1 MDREIPK
8 EERRK
13 RLRRQVLVGTGIV
26 AVGFAAIMGLTRWA
40 QSGVQLADL
49 KTSTVERGAIEVS
62 VAAVGR
68 VVPAAEELM
77 TSPITSRIV
86 EVYCKEG
93 DSVAAGTPILRLDLQ
108 STETSYRKLLDEEQM
123 KHYQLEQLRLN
134 NLTRLSDLQMNI
146 RVSEM
151 KLNRLEVELRN
162 ERYLDSLG
170 SGTTDKVRQA
180 ELAYNTGCLELEQ
193 LRQQYTNEQQVRE
206 ADLKVKN
213 LELEIFRKNLAE
225 TRRTLEDAQIRAPR
239 AGILTYINSQIGTQ
253 VSQGSQV
260 ATLSDLSNFKLEVEM
275 ADAYADRVRV
285 GAKAVIRI
293 GTDELEGRVTSI
305 TPLSKDGI
313 ISFVVHP
320 LDPRHRRLRSGL
332 NADVHVVGS
341 VKDNA
346 LRIAN
351 GSYYLGSGQ
360 TQLFVLSPDGQTLN
374 RRTVRLGES
383 SYRYV
388 EVVEGLNPGEQV
400 VISDMARWKEY
411 EKLKVER

>member
-8 EERRK
+8 EERR
-13 RLRRQVLVGTGIV
+13 RLLRRRVLIGTGIV
-26 AVGFAAIMGLTRWA
+26 AVGFAAIMGLTHWA

-49 KTSTVERGAIEVS
+49 KLSTAEEGDIEVS

-68 VVPAAEELM
+68 VVPAAEEQM
-77 TSPITSRIV
+77 TSPIASRIV

-93 DSVAAGTPILRLDLQ
+93 DSVVAGTPLLRLDLQ

-134 NLTRLSDLQMNI
+134 NQTRLSDLEMNI

-180 ELAYNTGCLELEQ
+180 ELAYNTGRLELEQ
-193 LRQQYTNEQQVRE
+193 LRQQYTNEQLVRQ
-206 ADLKVKN
+206 ADLKVKE
-213 LELEIFRKNLAE
+213 LELEIFRKNLDE
-225 TRRTLEDAQIRAPR
+225 TRRTLEDAQIRATR
-239 AGILTYINSQIGTQ
+239 AGILTYINSQIGTP
-253 VSQGSQV
+253 VGKGSQV
-260 ATLSDLSNFKLEVEM
+260 ATLSDLSNFKLEAEV
-275 ADAYADRVRV
+275 ADAYGDRIRV

-313 ISFVVHP
+313 INFVVQP
-320 LDPRHRRLRSGL
+320 LDPRHHRLRSGL

-341 VKDNA
+341 VKDRVV
-346 LRIAN
+346 RIAN
-351 GSYYLGSGQ
+351 GPYYIGSGQ
-360 TQLFVLSPDGQTLN
+360 TQLFVLSADGETLS

-383 SYRYV
+383 SHRYV
-388 EVVEGLNPGEQV
+388 EVIEGLNPGEQV
-400 VISDMARWKEY
+400 VVSDMAKWKER
-411 EKLKVER
+411 ENLRVE

>member
-8 EERRK
+8 EQRRT

-26 AVGFAAIMGLTRWA
+26 AVGFAAVMGLTRWA

-62 VAAVGR
+62 VSATGR
-68 VVPAAEELM
+68 VVPAAEEQM
-77 TSPITSRIV
+77 TSPISSRIV

-93 DSVAAGTPILRLDLQ
+93 DSVTVGTPILKLDLQ
-108 STETSYRKLLDEEQM
+108 STETEYRKLLDEEQM
-123 KHYQLEQLRLN
+123 KYYQLEQLRLN

-151 KLNRLEVELRN
+151 KLNRLEVELSN

-180 ELAYNTGCLELEQ
+180 ELAHNTGRLELEQ
-193 LRQQYTNEQQVRE
+193 LRQQYSNEQQVRE
-206 ADLKVKN
+206 AELKVKQ
-213 LELEIFRKNLAE
+213 LELEILRKNLSE
-225 TRRTLEDAQIRAPR
+225 MKRTLEDAQIRAPR
-239 AGILTYINSQIGTQ
+239 AGILTYINNQIGTQ
-253 VSQGSQV
+253 VGRGSQV
-260 ATLSDLSNFKLEVEM
+260 ATLSDLSNFKLEAEM

-293 GTDELEGRVTSI
+293 STDELEGRVTSI
-305 TPLSKDGI
+305 TPLSRDGI
-313 ISFVVHP
+313 VSFAVQP
-320 LDPRHRRLRSGL
+320 LDPRHPRLRSGL
-332 NADVHVVGS
+332 NADIYVVGS
-341 VKDNA
+341 VKENA

-360 TQLFVLSPDGQTLN
+360 AQLFVLSADGNSLS
-374 RRTVRLGES
+374 RRSVRLGES
-383 SYRYV
+383 SHRYV
-388 EVVEGLNPGEQV
+388 EVIEGLSPGEQV
-400 VISDMARWKEY
+400 VVSDMARWKEY
-411 EKLKVER
+411 EELKVE